1 MNRGLIVI
9 IAVLALGVALIG
21 YRMGATGGETAL
33 APVDMEGLDDPTTL
47 ISLATPITLG
57 DPDAPITIIEFG
69 DYQCPA
75 CRDFNARVK
84 PQIDLT
90 YVQSGQAKFVYY
102 DYPIIGGHPHAFL
115 AARAARCAGD
125 QDQYWAYHDK
135 LFVNQQYW
143 SPEMNPP
150 LDLFEAYAETLGLN
164 SSDFSSCLR
173 SDRHAETVTAN
184 LALGI
189 EMGVTGTP
197 TVMISEDGSG
207 SARRPMSNG
216 FDEIQGMMDDL
227 LGASGAAG
235 SDASNEGGE

>member
-21 YRMGATGGETAL
+21 YRMGATGGDIAL
-33 APVDMEGLDDPTTL
+33 APVEMEGLDNPDSL
-47 ISLATPITLG
+47 IAMAHGVILG
-57 DPDAPITIIEFG
+57 DPDAPITIVEFG

-75 CRDFNARVK
+75 CRDFNAMSK

-102 DYPIIGGHPHAFL
+102 DYPIVGAHPHAFL

-125 QDQYWAYHDK
+125 QDGYWGYHDK
-135 LFVNQQYW
+135 LFANQQYW

-150 LDLFEAYAETLGLN
+150 LDLFEAYAESLGLN
-164 SSDFSSCLR
+164 SADFSSCLR
-173 SDRHAETVTAN
+173 SDRHAEVVTAN

-197 TVMISEDGSG
+197 TLMVSRDGSG
-207 SARRPMSNG
+207 TARRPMTNSFG
-216 FDEIQGMMDDL
+216 EIQEMVNDL
-227 LGASGAAG
+227 LAASGAAG
-235 SDASNEGGE
+235 SSNEGGE